1 MSGVRVLL
9 VEGRRTKITT
19 LAPAIKK
26 AGYAVKVVHTG
37 KDALASIADAQPHV
51 VVFDSTAMRS
61 KGARTCRRMREEWP
75 HLPLIHCRAEEDELD
90 ESAEAD
96 VFLQHPFTPRK
107 VINRIRK
114 LLPATDSE
122 DKIKRLGDITIYQGK
137 KAAHI
142 AGRGEFALTPK
153 LLSLLE
159 VFVDNPNQ
167 IVTRPQLMKS
177 VWKTDYIGDTRTLDV
192 HIRWLREVLE
202 DDPAKPQRLRTK
214 RGKGYILVV
223 ENHEENN

>member
-1 MSGVRVLL
+1 ML
-9 VEGRRTKITT
+9 VEGRRTKTT
-19 LAPAIKK
+19 PLAPAIMK
-26 AGYAVKVVHTG
+26 AGYDVKIINTG
-37 KDALASIADAQPHV
+37 KDAITAITQQVPDIL
-51 VVFDSTAMRS
+51 VFDSTAMRS
-61 KGARTCRRMREEWP
+61 TGERICHRIHEEWP
-75 HLPLIHCRAEEDELD
+75 HLPIIHCRAESEPL
-90 ESAEAD
+90 SNSAD
-96 VFLQHPFTPRK
+96 VDVALQLPYTPRK

-122 DKIKRLGDITIYQGK
+122 DEIQRLGDITLFRGK

-159 VFVDNPNQ
+159 LFLENPNA
-167 IVTRPQLMKS
+167 IVTRPQLMKH
-177 VWKTDYIGDTRTLDV
+177 VWKTDYVGDTRTLDV

-202 DDPAKPQRLRTK
+202 HDPAKPQRLRTK

-223 ENHEENN
+223 EE